1 MRWFKPNLKSSLYAL
16 LGHDPAPK
24 PECGSIDRIRGS
36 MLELLGEQGQSH
48 HAKLAQRLRYAAE
61 PQALWYARSEL
72 MAALAAIHGEARA
85 RQQVEGLTPLFGG
98 LLPDSLTR
106 GKRQPA

>member
-16 LGHDPAPK
+16 LGHDAAPE
-24 PECGSIDRIRGS
+24 PERGSVDRIRGC
-36 MLELLGEQGQSH
+36 MIELLGEYGQTH
-48 HAKLAQRLRYAAE
+48 HAKLVQRLRYACE

-72 MAALAAIHGEARA
+72 MAALAAVHGEARA
-85 RQQVEGLTPLFGG
+85 RKQVEGLTPLFGG

-106 GKRQPA
+106 GNRQPA